1 MDTQKSQTREFYL
14 DAVKAIAII
23 LTVLGHCIQW
33 IQGDAFAD
41 NKLELF
47 IYSFHMP

>member
-1 MDTQKSQTREFYL
+1 MDTQKSQRREFYL

-33 IQGDAFAD
+33 ILGDSFGED
-41 NKLELF
+41 KLELF
-47 IYSFHMP
+47 I